1 MSPKKLS
8 IQDLA
13 FLLTE
18 TVEEPPVEETPVE
31 ETVAETVEEP
41 AIEVVEEAVEEVLP
55 STVTVEK
62 DGIKIT
68 WQVIVT
74 QDPKQTCQEWET
86 PYKKWGS
93 MNPQDYYYRIGEA
106 SWHRTSFEYLDQ
118 RIQESGQFR
127 LDYLLSKWENFYFPH
142 LIYAHELGILP
153 LVRDK
158 FSEYY
163 AQEEQNTKSYNRIAF
178 DYMKF
183 LLGEGECPSFTQPPN
198 TTPIYAREFRKAVQT
213 ARETSYY
220 GGTKWDWSHKTIM
233 DECSNDDL
241 AKATHVMWVPQDLDH
256 YEVRKYVREE
266 GTWIP
271 IKLVA

>member
-13 FLLTE
+13 FLLE
-18 TVEEPPVEETPVE
+18 TVEEVVE
-31 ETVAETVEEP
+31 ETVVETVEETVVETVEEVVK
-41 AIEVVEEAVEEVLP
+41 EVVEEPLP
-55 STVTVEK
+55 STVIVEK
-62 DGIKIT
+62 NGITIIWEVTIT
-68 WQVIVT
+68 QNPEI
-74 QDPKQTCQEWET
+74 TCEEWET
-86 PYKKWGS
+86 PCKKWGS
-93 MNPQDYYYRIGEA
+93 MNPQDYYYKVGEG
-106 SWHRTSFEYLDQ
+106 SWHRTSFEYLHQ
-118 RIQESGQFR
+118 RIKESGKFR

-163 AQEEQNTKSYNRIAF
+163 AQEENNQSYNRIAF

-183 LLGEGECPSFTQPPN
+183 LLKEGECPSFTQPSN

-233 DECSNDDL
+233 DECNDDL
-241 AKATHVMWVPQDLDH
+241 AKATHVMWVPQDLTDH

-271 IKLVA
+271 LKLVA